1 METVLITEKNVP
13 EPLDDLASSWD
24 YTECV
29 QRVRGGDEEAARQL
43 FHRLHSFVL
52 RLVRS
57 HLPRRTDEEDLV
69 QTVFMKVFVKLDQ
82 YSGKVPLEHWVSR
95 IAVNA
100 CLSQIEKE
108 RVRPELRLADL
119 SEEEENAITALAMT
133 SGELPAWHSVGSSD
147 LVVQLLGFLSPAD
160 RLVVSLLHMEGR
172 SVSEVSQLTGWNV
185 ALVKVRAFRARAKLR
200 KRLDHLLSEKKR

>member
-1 METVLITEKNVP
+1 MNTERKSSEVLDTAG
-13 EPLDDLASSWD
+13 LAGD

-29 QRVRGGDEEAARQL
+29 RRVRGGDGEAARQL
-43 FHRLHSFVL
+43 FHRLHPFVL

-57 HLPRRTDEEDLV
+57 HLPRRTDEDDLV

-119 SEEEENAITALAMT
+119 SEEEEHAITALAMT
-133 SGELPAWHSVGSSD
+133 SGELPASHAVGSSE
-147 LVVQLLGFLSPAD
+147 LVAQLLGFLSPAD
-160 RLVVSLLHMEGR
+160 RLVVTLLHMEGR
-172 SVSEVSQLTGWNV
+172 SVAEVCQMTGWNM

-200 KRLDHLLSEKKR
+200 KRLDQLMAEKKR

>member
-1 METVLITEKNVP
+1 M
-13 EPLDDLASSWD
+13 
-24 YTECV
+24 
-29 QRVRGGDEEAARQL
+29 QRVRNGDEEAARQL
-43 FHRLHSFVL
+43 FHRLHPFVL

-57 HLPRRTDEEDLV
+57 HLPRRTDENDLV
-69 QTVFMKVFVKLDQ
+69 QTVFLKVFVKLDQ

-119 SEEEENAITALAMT
+119 SEEEEQAITALAMT
-133 SGELPAWHSVGSSD
+133 SGDLPPSHTVGSCE
-147 LVVQLLGFLSPAD
+147 LVAQLLGFLSPAD
-160 RLVVSLLHMEGR
+160 RLVVTLLHMEGR
-172 SVSEVSQLTGWNV
+172 SVSEVCEMTGWNV

-200 KRLDHLLSEKKR
+200 KRLDQLMAERKR

>member
-1 METVLITEKNVP
+1 MVPAALDKTE
-13 EPLDDLASSWD
+13 LAGD
-24 YTECV
+24 YAECV
-29 QRVRGGDEEAARQL
+29 QRVRNGDEEAARQL
-43 FHRLHSFVL
+43 FHRLHPFVL

-57 HLPRRTDEEDLV
+57 HLPRRTDENDLV
-69 QTVFMKVFVKLDQ
+69 QTVFLKVFVKLDQ

-119 SEEEENAITALAMT
+119 SEEEEQAITALAMT
-133 SGELPAWHSVGSSD
+133 SGDLPPSHTVGSCE
-147 LVVQLLGFLSPAD
+147 LVAQLLGFLSPAD
-160 RLVVSLLHMEGR
+160 RLVVTLLHMEGR
-172 SVSEVSQLTGWNV
+172 SVSEVCEMTGWNV

-200 KRLDHLLSEKKR
+200 KRLDQLMAERKR